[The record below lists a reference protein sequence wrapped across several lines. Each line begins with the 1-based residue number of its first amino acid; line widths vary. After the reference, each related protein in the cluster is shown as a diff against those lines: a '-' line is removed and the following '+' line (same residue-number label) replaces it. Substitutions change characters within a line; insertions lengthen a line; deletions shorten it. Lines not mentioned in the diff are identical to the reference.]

1 MGCGGSKEP
10 DPPPKKSGYHP
21 PPPPSPEEIARRE
34 REKAEEQRWIEIAKQ
49 SGPPEPPVAVFTPG
63 GDEAAYK
70 EYMRV
75 KYEHECWENQ
85 IILLSRKMRAAAE
98 QGQPAPA

>member
-1 MGCGGSKEP
+1 MHNYAHRLELRGGCCCVLFIIIFLSFLFFL
-10 DPPPKKSGYHP
+10 YLYM
-21 PPPPSPEEIARRE
+21 
-34 REKAEEQRWIEIAKQ
+34 
-49 SGPPEPPVAVFTPG
+49 TT
-63 GDEAAYK
+63 EAAYK
-70 EYMRV
+70 EFMRV